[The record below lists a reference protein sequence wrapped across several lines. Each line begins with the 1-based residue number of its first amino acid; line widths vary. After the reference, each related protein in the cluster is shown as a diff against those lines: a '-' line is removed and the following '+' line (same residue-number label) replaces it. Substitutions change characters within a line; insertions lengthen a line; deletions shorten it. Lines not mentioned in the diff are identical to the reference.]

1 MFGGRQGSVF
11 VPFYLFTVI
20 NSVTA
25 VP

>member
-25 VP
+25 VS